1 MLNDVFNASV
11 VSDTN
16 CTGYATFIL
25 PPDFSIDAEI
35 VLQNDVGSSSGGKNI
50 SFGKFLDHE

>member
-16 CTGYATFIL
+16 CIGYATFIL
-25 PPDFSIDAEI
+25 PLDFSIDAEMI
-35 VLQNDVGSSSGGKNI
+35 LQNSVGPNSGKKI
-50 SFGKFLDHE
+50 YLGKFLDHE